1 MHSYAFLPFSAGT
14 RTCIGNALSLME
26 GKIALVALLGRYK
39 NITLEKEDYKMTSKF
54 LYLPEKIK
62 VTLERR

>member
-1 MHSYAFLPFSAGT
+1 
-14 RTCIGNALSLME
+14 ME

-62 VTLERR
+62 VTLEKKWNVLERKGKGKWKK